1 MLIASLFP
9 EPVELPGVLLKEIR
23 WGQITAS
30 SKPCVR
36 AYLVTYS
43 VKALAKE
50 SGLLCCDDQA
60 QVYITSFIDCMS
72 YISLVYWEELSNTAS
87 LENSTNLEASNVCP

>member
-43 VKALAKE
+43 VKALAKVQDCYVVMIKHRFT
-50 SGLLCCDDQA
+50 S
-60 QVYITSFIDCMS
+60 QVSLIACHTSLWSIGK
-72 YISLVYWEELSNTAS
+72 N
-87 LENSTNLEASNVCP
+87 